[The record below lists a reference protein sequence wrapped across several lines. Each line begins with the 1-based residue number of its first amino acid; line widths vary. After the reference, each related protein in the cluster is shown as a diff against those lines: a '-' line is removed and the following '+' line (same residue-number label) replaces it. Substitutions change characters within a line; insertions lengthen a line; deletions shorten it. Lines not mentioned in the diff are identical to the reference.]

1 MASRAWRITRKTL
14 RWTLRIVL
22 VLVLTVL
29 SIAVLLLYSPGFL
42 HTAINIGLGFY
53 NDRIPGEIRIG
64 RVEGRLADHLVL
76 GDIFIA
82 DGDGR
87 ALVVARELTLDWSP
101 WDLLDGA
108 VTASSLTLSDAQVH
122 LVAGGGFGDLAPPG
136 PESPPRETIAPS
148 LPIDLNIA
156 SVEISGVDLMA
167 DDGHTIVG
175 GASLSARDLHWFGL
189 VAHLEL
195 TGGAG
200 QVPGVQIEA
209 LALTADFGEPN
220 LQLHGSVTTDL
231 GVVTID
237 RLDLDAARLDGDA
250 TIAFDGRREAL
261 MAKLPPAAAAKLSA
275 TDDPIVRVHAR
286 GTTGNLEVGVHAEL
300 PGLAALDV
308 AVSGNPFGAPHL
320 ELRGRAEADLEELVP
335 PPFGARLGVVK
346 PNFEARLS
354 GADWSQ
360 LAAELRLHCGDCGAA
375 SRLELH
381 ALATRDSVLSDLGA
395 YVRLTGIGVDL
406 AAELRAGPL
415 GPEAGRW
422 NLRVPDVAEPLG
434 VARLF
439 VDLPPLAA
447 SVSSHGSCTGAPLRC
462 EAAVVVDKFQG
473 FKVGVDSVQVAVHGE
488 PLAPVPALQGTVSA
502 RGLQLPGQRFAGVE
516 VSAKL
521 GKSAVMPADLQHP
534 DGILEIGA
542 TVEAWVK
549 HRDRGDRGSLRA
561 RVLLADPLVI
571 LLDALDLRL
580 RGLQA
585 LLHHGARIELAG
597 RRVDIQRFALGAAS
611 GEIGVDGRLDLDGR
625 SDLAARIDHVR
636 LAPLVAIIPGL
647 RGQVGGSVTARARL
661 VGPASAPE
669 LSLTLGG
676 QKLRFRD
683 GIIGDLDL
691 VAGLDRGRA
700 HVSLGVVGSMAD
712 ELTAKAELPVAL
724 DLAKGSFA
732 VRPGGLKVG
741 LDVKHFRLAS
751 LGPWVKTPRP
761 IRGLL
766 DAHVAVEGATARPMI
781 DVHVTGTGL
790 VYGEDA
796 PASLDLIV
804 NQPAGGDLSGRLDVE
819 RLGARARVN
828 VSKLPARVDLV
839 HGPLI
844 WRPEEEHAAT
854 IVARDIQIWRQL
866 NAISPGHVYAG
877 DLELQGSLKGSMI
890 DPDIELDL
898 TGSGLRVR
906 DANIGRLRLG
916 LRMHQQKATADLD
929 LRGSVVR
936 QVNVHAEV
944 PLRVALHRGEFT
956 WLKDQAQVLDAKIG
970 GFNLGRLKQLGL
982 TAAFAGFVDAEAH
995 LRGTAGAP
1003 ELKLHTDLYELV
1015 WKDRRVG
1022 TAHVDVDYA
1031 KQRVR
1036 AKVDGQLGKGTVKL
1050 RGSAPLSA
1058 DIGTMKFKWD
1068 ENGQHDVE
1076 LRVDGLDRTML
1087 APLGRVPEEALLEL
1101 SLIATAKGNI
1111 AAFHADLQAHGQ
1123 MGHKLI
1129 GGAPLH
1135 ITASVDPKRQSL
1147 TYSLGPHKWAGEM
1160 SVRADASA
1168 DIVALARGTA
1178 KAADIPFTA
1187 SFRAPRL
1194 DTRFAQ
1200 AFVPKNLYDLN
1211 GELKAAIDARGTVG
1225 APDVKGELHLRRGGI
1240 TVLELQQRIRAIE
1253 MDVKAD
1259 GRTIVLESLTAES
1272 GDGKLKAS
1280 ARLELPRGGG
1290 MKLGSNVTLKKF
1302 PLVRPGLPQMLIDTQ
1317 VKATMVSTA
1326 EETEV
1331 DLNIKGTRVTITGY
1345 TVDPPKQI
1353 PVNPSVRYKD
1363 DKQRVGVA
1371 VDEGAG
1377 GVVSASNDVVAPKPE
1392 EPVAARKFAMRI
1404 KLEDPV
1410 QIRGPATDMS
1420 WQGAVAA
1427 TRDGEAR
1434 NVTGKLTAK
1443 EGRLD
1448 LLGNRFKIESGEVT
1462 LPPDEDTV
1470 DPFIRVVARTSTPV
1484 AEVTATFSGRLSRPT
1499 LEFTSEPSM
1508 TQSQILTLLL
1518 TGSPEVSG
1526 ADEER
1531 VLAQAAALLA
1541 TFQNPQLSAFLS
1553 SRVGIDHVG
1562 LSFGDDV
1569 NQPILSVGKRLT
1581 KRIYVETA
1589 YKVNAPKRQN
1599 KVEARVE
1606 YQFAPRWTI
1615 ETFFGD
1621 AAVGGLD
1628 VFWRKVFGAPR
1639 QAKSNAGKPVPKK
1652 PPGESRPPG
1661 NR

>member
-534 DGILEIGA
+534 DGITRDRRDGGGVGQAPRPGRPRQPARAGA
-542 TVEAWVK
+542 AGRSAGDPARRARPAAARPPGAAAPRRP
-549 HRDRGDRGSLRA
+549 HRARGAPRRHPALRPRRGQRGDRRRRTPRPRRPQRPRGPHRPRPPRA
-561 RVLLADPLVI
+561 
-571 LLDALDLRL
+571 
-580 RGLQA
+580 
-585 LLHHGARIELAG
+585 AG
-597 RRVDIQRFALGAAS
+597 RHHPR
-611 GEIGVDGRLDLDGR
+611 
-625 SDLAARIDHVR
+625 
-636 LAPLVAIIPGL
+636 L

-724 DLAKGSFA
+724 DLSKGSFA

-796 PASLDLIV
+796 P
-804 NQPAGGDLSGRLDVE
+804 Q
-819 RLGARARVN
+819 
-828 VSKLPARVDLV
+828 
-839 HGPLI
+839 
-844 WRPEEEHAAT
+844 
-854 IVARDIQIWRQL
+854 
-866 NAISPGHVYAG
+866 
-877 DLELQGSLKGSMI
+877 
-890 DPDIELDL
+890 
-898 TGSGLRVR
+898 
-906 DANIGRLRLG
+906 
-916 LRMHQQKATADLD
+916 
-929 LRGSVVR
+929 
-936 QVNVHAEV
+936 
-944 PLRVALHRGEFT
+944 
-956 WLKDQAQVLDAKIG
+956 
-970 GFNLGRLKQLGL
+970 
-982 TAAFAGFVDAEAH
+982 
-995 LRGTAGAP
+995 
-1003 ELKLHTDLYELV
+1003 
-1015 WKDRRVG
+1015 RR
-1022 TAHVDVDYA
+1022 
-1031 KQRVR
+1031 
-1036 AKVDGQLGKGTVKL
+1036 
-1050 RGSAPLSA
+1050 
-1058 DIGTMKFKWD
+1058 
-1068 ENGQHDVE
+1068 
-1076 LRVDGLDRTML
+1076 
-1087 APLGRVPEEALLEL
+1087 
-1101 SLIATAKGNI
+1101 
-1111 AAFHADLQAHGQ
+1111 
-1123 MGHKLI
+1123 
-1129 GGAPLH
+1129 
-1135 ITASVDPKRQSL
+1135 
-1147 TYSLGPHKWAGEM
+1147 
-1160 SVRADASA
+1160 
-1168 DIVALARGTA
+1168 
-1178 KAADIPFTA
+1178 
-1187 SFRAPRL
+1187 
-1194 DTRFAQ
+1194 
-1200 AFVPKNLYDLN
+1200 
-1211 GELKAAIDARGTVG
+1211 
-1225 APDVKGELHLRRGGI
+1225 
-1240 TVLELQQRIRAIE
+1240 
-1253 MDVKAD
+1253 
-1259 GRTIVLESLTAES
+1259 
-1272 GDGKLKAS
+1272 
-1280 ARLELPRGGG
+1280 
-1290 MKLGSNVTLKKF
+1290 
-1302 PLVRPGLPQMLIDTQ
+1302 
-1317 VKATMVSTA
+1317 ST
-1326 EETEV
+1326 
-1331 DLNIKGTRVTITGY
+1331 
-1345 TVDPPKQI
+1345 
-1353 PVNPSVRYKD
+1353 
-1363 DKQRVGVA
+1363 
-1371 VDEGAG
+1371 
-1377 GVVSASNDVVAPKPE
+1377 
-1392 EPVAARKFAMRI
+1392 
-1404 KLEDPV
+1404 
-1410 QIRGPATDMS
+1410 
-1420 WQGAVAA
+1420 
-1427 TRDGEAR
+1427 
-1434 NVTGKLTAK
+1434 
-1443 EGRLD
+1443 
-1448 LLGNRFKIESGEVT
+1448 
-1462 LPPDEDTV
+1462 
-1470 DPFIRVVARTSTPV
+1470 
-1484 AEVTATFSGRLSRPT
+1484 
-1499 LEFTSEPSM
+1499 
-1508 TQSQILTLLL
+1508 
-1518 TGSPEVSG
+1518 
-1526 ADEER
+1526 
-1531 VLAQAAALLA
+1531 
-1541 TFQNPQLSAFLS
+1541 
-1553 SRVGIDHVG
+1553 
-1562 LSFGDDV
+1562 
-1569 NQPILSVGKRLT
+1569 
-1581 KRIYVETA
+1581 
-1589 YKVNAPKRQN
+1589 
-1599 KVEARVE
+1599 
-1606 YQFAPRWTI
+1606 
-1615 ETFFGD
+1615 
-1621 AAVGGLD
+1621 
-1628 VFWRKVFGAPR
+1628 
-1639 QAKSNAGKPVPKK
+1639 
-1652 PPGESRPPG
+1652 
-1661 NR
+1661 

>member
-22 VLVLTVL
+22 VLILTAL
-29 SIAVLLLYSPGFL
+29 SLAVLLLYSPGFL
-42 HTAINIGLGFY
+42 HTAINVGLGFY

-76 GDIFIA
+76 GDVYIA
-82 DGDGR
+82 DGNGR

-101 WDLLDGA
+101 WDLLDGK

-122 LVAGGGFGDLAPPG
+122 LVAGNGFGDLAMPG

-148 LPIDLNIA
+148 LPIDLSVA
-156 SVEISGVDLMA
+156 SVDISGVDLMA

-175 GASLSARDLHWFGL
+175 GARLAARDLHWFGL

-195 TGGAG
+195 TDGAAR
-200 QVPGVQIEA
+200 VPGVQIEA
-209 LALTADFGEPN
+209 LALTADYGEPHLKLN
-220 LQLHGSVTTDL
+220 GSVTTEF
-231 GVVTID
+231 GTVSID
-237 RLDLDAARLDGDA
+237 RLILDAARLDGE
-250 TIAFDGRREAL
+250 TMIAVDGRREAL

-275 TDDPIVRVHAR
+275 TDDPSVHIHAR
-286 GTTGNLEVGVHAEL
+286 GTTGDLDVGVNVEL
-300 PGLAALDV
+300 PGLASLDL
-308 AVSGNPFGAPHL
+308 AVSGNPLGSPHL
-320 ELRGRAEADLEELVP
+320 ALRGRAEADLAELVP
-335 PPFGARLGVVK
+335 PPFGARLGVVR
-346 PNFEARLS
+346 PAFEAKLS

-406 AAELRAGPL
+406 SAELRAGPL

-447 SVSSHGSCTGAPLRC
+447 GVSSSGSCTGAPLRC
-462 EAAVVVDKFQG
+462 EAAVAVDKFQG
-473 FKVGVDSVQVAVHGE
+473 FKVGVDSLRVAAHGE
-488 PLAPVPALQGTVSA
+488 PLAPVPKLQATISG
-502 RGLQLPGQRFAGVE
+502 RGVQVPGQRFAGVE
-516 VSAKL
+516 VSAQL
-521 GKSAVMPADLQHP
+521 GASNLLPADAEHP
-534 DGILEIGA
+534 NGIMEIGA

-549 HRDRGDRGSLRA
+549 ARDRGDRGSVRA

-585 LLHHGARIELAG
+585 LLHHGARVEIAG
-597 RRVDIQRFALGAAS
+597 RRVDIQRFALGAAN

-625 SDLAARIDHVR
+625 SDLNVRIDRVR
-636 LAPLVAIIPGL
+636 LAPLVALVPSL

-700 HVSLGVVGSMAD
+700 HAALGVVGSMAD
-712 ELTAKAELPVAL
+712 SLTANAEVPVSL
-724 DLAKGSFA
+724 DLSKSAFA
-732 VRPGGLKVG
+732 VRPGGLKVA
-741 LDVKHFRLAS
+741 LDVEHFRLAS

-761 IRGLL
+761 IRGLV
-766 DAHVAVEGATARPMI
+766 DAHVAVSGPTARPVI
-781 DVHVTGTGL
+781 DAHVVGTGL
-790 VYGEDA
+790 TYGEDA

-804 NQPAGGDLSGRLDVE
+804 NQPDGGDLSGRLDVE
-819 RLGARARVN
+819 RLGARVRLN
-828 VSKLPARVDLV
+828 VSKFPARVDLV
-839 HGPLI
+839 RGPLV
-844 WRPEEEHAAT
+844 WRPEEEHAVT
-854 IVARDIQIWRQL
+854 LVARDIQIWRQL
-866 NAISPGHVYAG
+866 NAIQPGHVYAG

-890 DPDIELDL
+890 DPDIELAV
-898 TGSGLRVR
+898 TGTGLRVR
-906 DANIGRLRLG
+906 EGILGRLRLVT
-916 LRMHQQKATADLD
+916 RMHQQRITADLD
-929 LRGSVVR
+929 LRG
-936 QVNVHAEV
+936 QVARTLNIHAEV
-944 PLRVALHRGEFT
+944 PLHVALHRGEFT
-956 WLKDQAQVLDAKIG
+956 WLKDQPQILDLKLG
-970 GFNLGRLKQLGL
+970 GFNIGRLKELGL
-982 TAAFAGFVDAEAH
+982 TAAFAGYIDAETH

-1022 TAHVDVDYA
+1022 TAHVDVDYV
-1031 KQRVR
+1031 KQRVNAR
-1036 AKVDGQLGKGTVKL
+1036 LDGQLGNGTVKL
-1050 RGSAPLSA
+1050 RGSAPLAA
-1058 DIGTMKFKWD
+1058 DLGTMKFKWD
-1068 ENGQHDVE
+1068 ENGQHDIE
-1076 LRVDGLDRTML
+1076 LRVDDLDRTML

-1101 SLIATAKGNI
+1101 SLIATAKGNL
-1111 AAFHADLQAHGQ
+1111 AAFHAELQAHGQ

-1160 SVRADASA
+1160 KLRADASA
-1168 DIVALARGTA
+1168 DILGLVRGTA

-1187 SFRAPRL
+1187 SFRAPKF
-1194 DTRFAQ
+1194 DSRFGQ
-1200 AFVPKNLYDLN
+1200 AFVPKNLYDIN
-1211 GELKAAIDARGTVG
+1211 GDLTASVDARGTVG
-1225 APDVKGELHLRRGGI
+1225 APEVKGELHLHRGSI
-1240 TVLELQQRIRAIE
+1240 TVLELQQRIRKIE
-1253 MDVKAD
+1253 LDVKAD
-1259 GRTIVLESLTAES
+1259 GRTITVEKLTAES
-1272 GDGKLKAS
+1272 GDGKLKGS
-1280 ARLELPRGGG
+1280 ARVDLPRVGG
-1290 MKLGSNVTLKKF
+1290 MKLDSTVALSRF
-1302 PLVRPGLPQMLIDTQ
+1302 PLVRPGLPQMQIDTQ

-1326 EETEV
+1326 EETDV
-1331 DLNIKGTRVTITGY
+1331 DLNIKGTKVTVTGY

-1353 PVNPSVRYKD
+1353 PVNPSVTYKD
-1363 DKQRVGVA
+1363 KKQRVGVA
-1371 VDEGAG
+1371 MEEGPDG
-1377 GVVSASNDVVAPKPE
+1377 EVSAENEVETPKPE
-1392 EPVAARKFAMRI
+1392 KPKAARKFAMRI
-1404 KLEDPV
+1404 KLADPV
-1410 QIRGPATDMS
+1410 QIRGPATEME

-1434 NVTGKLTAK
+1434 NVEGKLTAK

-1470 DPFIRVVARTSTPV
+1470 DPFIRVVARTSTTV
-1484 AEVTATFSGRLSRPT
+1484 AEVTATFSGRLSRPK
-1499 LEFTSEPSM
+1499 LDFTSEPSM

-1553 SRVGIDHVG
+1553 SKVGIDHVG

-1581 KRIYVETA
+1581 KKIYVETA
-1589 YKVNAPKRQN
+1589 YKVNAPRRQN

-1628 VFWRKVFGAPR
+1628 VFWRKVFGAPK
-1639 QAKSNAGKPVPKK
+1639 QAKENAGKPIPK
-1652 PPGESRPPG
+1652 PPGETRPPG